1 MNALRVALLALIA
14 VFILPL
20 SATSVREV
28 SLPRRVKLADA
39 VFRGEVVTLNPFWH
53 PAERR
58 LYTRAVVRVLEVHKG
73 RVPSGVALVHRGGT
87 LNGEGEADGFA
98 PNFSVGEQRLLFVR
112 RQADDTLAVTLGPSD
127 APLIQPARGWKQVFR
142 RETNHTALSWL
153 TELRQSTVAGP
164 LPGADL
170 SDLAIPDSELS
181 APRKL
186 DAGPGLTGF
195 SSATNLFED
204 GNGISARYLAPDR
217 GDPIPYYIDADAL
230 PEGMTQVQA
239 LKAVSDALL
248 AWKNAS
254 SLRFVFAGMRSFG
267 MAAANVSASD
277 GALRIQLH
285 DSYQFVTGAGEV
297 LGRGGV
303 RWTSAVNG
311 PAAGWL
317 TGGNVAGNDF
327 NKAVAGWVVLQHN
340 HPFMRN
346 LADFTEVLC
355 HELGHA
361 FGIAHSSND
370 PSESN
375 TQLRQAIMYYTA
387 HGDARGALLNLF
399 DTNVI
404 QQVQPAW
411 NTPPFCFDR
420 LMDVVTTPVAQ
431 TGLNRIRFTA
441 YDLQSS
447 SLILA
452 SSDPTSNS
460 GTFSVLGQS
469 VQFDPS
475 SFWNGPR
482 VDPDAGEY
490 YDRIYLRAAD
500 GTNASAYVTVRV
512 VSLLPDNYQE
522 GIPDSWRLANF
533 GSANPAAG
541 PNRRANQDL
550 DHDGFTNLQEF
561 HLGSDPANPASNLV
575 LTTSPSGL
583 LQWSAKPG
591 ELYEFQSTA
600 DFQSWRLWQPLL
612 ATVTNASVSIS
623 ATNDYQFFRVMK
635 VE

>member
-1 MNALRVALLALIA
+1 
-14 VFILPL
+14 
-20 SATSVREV
+20 
-28 SLPRRVKLADA
+28 
-39 VFRGEVVTLNPFWH
+39 
-53 PAERR
+53 
-58 LYTRAVVRVLEVHKG
+58 
-73 RVPSGVALVHRGGT
+73 
-87 LNGEGEADGFA
+87 
-98 PNFSVGEQRLLFVR
+98 
-112 RQADDTLAVTLGPSD
+112 
-127 APLIQPARGWKQVFR
+127 
-142 RETNHTALSWL
+142 
-153 TELRQSTVAGP
+153 
-164 LPGADL
+164 
-170 SDLAIPDSELS
+170 
-181 APRKL
+181 
-186 DAGPGLTGF
+186 
-195 SSATNLFED
+195 
-204 GNGISARYLAPDR
+204 
-217 GDPIPYYIDADAL
+217 
-230 PEGMTQVQA
+230 
-239 LKAVSDALL
+239 
-248 AWKNAS
+248 
-254 SLRFVFAGMRSFG
+254 
-267 MAAANVSASD
+267 
-277 GALRIQLH
+277 
-285 DSYQFVTGAGEV
+285 
-297 LGRGGV
+297 
-303 RWTSAVNG
+303 
-311 PAAGWL
+311 
-317 TGGNVAGNDF
+317 
-327 NKAVAGWVVLQHN
+327 
-340 HPFMRN
+340 
-346 LADFTEVLC
+346 
-355 HELGHA
+355 
-361 FGIAHSSND
+361 
-370 PSESN
+370 
-375 TQLRQAIMYYTA
+375 
-387 HGDARGALLNLF
+387 LNLF

-431 TGLNRIRFTA
+431 PGLNRIRFTA

-512 VSLLPDNYQE
+512 VSLMPDNYQE

-541 PNRRANQDL
+541 PNRRANQDF

-561 HLGSDPANPASNLV
+561 QLGSDPAHPASNLV

-623 ATNDYQFFRVMK
+623 ATNDHQFFRVMK